1 MEACHHCY
9 YYHHPHQ
16 HGCHELGRVSPVVG
30 AWAAESVPQLVHSS
44 PCIFALAWEVN
55 GMLLVTLHSET
66 QRLQKEA
73 EVEIAVVIVVM
84 WGRIYVEG

>member
-1 MEACHHCY
+1 
-9 YYHHPHQ
+9 
-16 HGCHELGRVSPVVG
+16 
-30 AWAAESVPQLVHSS
+30 
-44 PCIFALAWEVN
+44 
-55 GMLLVTLHSET
+55 MLLVTLHSET